1 LNKIIITGANSYIA
15 SVLLEHLK
23 NWESEILLIS
33 RQNVLKQNNNKQY
46 TTLKCDISEENPWSQ
61 ILKGGEII
69 IHLSSH
75 NSLKIA
81 NEDPLENWR
90 SNVKPIYDIADA
102 CKKIKEKPTLIFTS
116 TVTVFGL
123 TSDIPVDE
131 NHPESPTTI
140 YDLHKLTAEKLLKY
154 FNDLGILKTICLRLS
169 NVYGPGGK
177 SQSSD
182 RGILNQSIK
191 KAVQGYDLI
200 AYKNGNFIRDFIFV
214 DDVARAILIACENGV
229 NFTGETY
236 IISTGKGTKLMEVFQ
251 MIKEEIFSQLHQK
264 TEIKIIPQP
273 DNLLPIEKRNFVG
286 SYQSFE
292 ADFQWQPQ
300 IEISEGIRETV
311 CFYSK
316 KLSSPKIEQPYLEV
330 KALFEN

>member
-1 LNKIIITGANSYIA
+1 MNKIIITGANSYIA

-23 NWESEILLIS
+23 DWESEILLIS
-33 RQNVLKQNNNKQY
+33 RKSLVKRNKNEQY
-46 TTLKCDISEENPWSQ
+46 HTVKCDISKENPWSQ
-61 ILKGGEII
+61 ILKGVETI
-69 IHLSSH
+69 IHLASQ

-81 NEDPLENWR
+81 NKDPLENWR

-102 CKKIKEKPTLIFTS
+102 CKKIKDKPTLIFTS

-123 TSDIPVDE
+123 TSDIPVNE

-140 YDLHKLTAEKLLKY
+140 YDLHKLTAERLLKY

-169 NVYGPGGK
+169 NVYGPGGQNR
-177 SQSSD
+177 SLD

-191 KAVQGYDLI
+191 NAVNGLDLLS
-200 AYKNGNFIRDFIFV
+200 YQNGNFTRDFIFI
-214 DDVARAILIACENGV
+214 DDVIRSILLACEKGT
-229 NFTGETY
+229 NFTGKTY

-251 MIKEEIFSQLHQK
+251 MIKEELYSQFHQK

-286 SYQSFE
+286 SCKLFQ

-300 IEISEGIRETV
+300 IEISEGIKRTV

-316 KLSSPKIEQPYLEV
+316 ELSFPKC
-330 KALFEN
+330 

>member
-1 LNKIIITGANSYIA
+1 MNKIIITGADGYIA
-15 SVLLEHLK
+15 SVLLKHLK
-23 NWESEILLIS
+23 NWGSEILLIS
-33 RQNVLKQNNNKQY
+33 RKSLVKGDKNGQY
-46 TTLKCDISEENPWSQ
+46 LTVKCDISRENPWSQ

-69 IHLSSH
+69 IHLASQ

-123 TSDIPVDE
+123 TSDTPVDE

-140 YDLHKLTAEKLLKY
+140 YDLHKLTAERLLKY
-154 FNDLGILKTICLRLS
+154 FNDLGVLKTICLRLS

-177 SQSSD
+177 SQSLD
-182 RGILNQSIK
+182 GGILNQSIK
-191 KAVQGYDLI
+191 NAVNGLNLFSYQ
-200 AYKNGNFIRDFIFV
+200 NGNFTRDFIFV
-214 DDVARAILIACENGV
+214 DDVIRSILLACEKGT
-229 NFTGETY
+229 NFTGKTY

-251 MIKEEIFSQLHQK
+251 MIKEELFSQLHHK
-264 TEIKIIPQP
+264 TEIKVIPQP
-273 DNLLPIEKRNFVG
+273 DHLLPIEKRNFVG
-286 SYQSFE
+286 TYKLFQ

-300 IEISEGIRETV
+300 IEISEGIRKTV
-311 CFYSK
+311 FFYSK
-316 KLSSPKIEQPYLEV
+316 ELNFTKY
-330 KALFEN
+330 

>member
-33 RQNVLKQNNNKQY
+33 RKSLVKRNKNEQY
-46 TTLKCDISEENPWSQ
+46 LTVKCDISRENPWSQ
-61 ILKGGEII
+61 ILKGGETI
-69 IHLSSH
+69 IHLASQ

-81 NEDPLENWR
+81 NNDPLENWR

-102 CKKIKEKPTLIFTS
+102 CKKIKEKPTVIFTS

-123 TSDIPVDE
+123 TSDIPVNE

-140 YDLHKLTAEKLLKY
+140 YDLHKLTAERLLKY
-154 FNDLGILKTICLRLS
+154 FNDSGIMKTICLRLS
-169 NVYGPGGK
+169 NVYGPGCK
-177 SQSSD
+177 SQSLE
-182 RGILNQSIK
+182 RGILDQSIK
-191 KAVQGYDLI
+191 NAIKGLDLLI
-200 AYKNGNFIRDFIFV
+200 YQNGNFTRDFIFV
-214 DDVARAILIACENGV
+214 DDVIRSILIVCEKGT
-229 NFTGETY
+229 NFTGKSY

-251 MIKEEIFSQLHQK
+251 MIKEELFSQLHQK

-286 SYQSFE
+286 SFQKFHT
-292 ADFQWQPQ
+292 DFKWKPQ
-300 IEISEGIRETV
+300 IEIVEGIRKTV
-311 CFYSK
+311 HFYSK
-316 KLSSPKIEQPYLEV
+316 TSSFP
-330 KALFEN
+330 N

>member
-1 LNKIIITGANSYIA
+1 
-15 SVLLEHLK
+15 VLLEHLK
-23 NWESEILLIS
+23 NWKNEILLIS
-33 RQNVLKQNNNKQY
+33 RKSSVKRNKNEQY
-46 TTLKCDISEENPWSQ
+46 RTVKCDISKENPWSQ
-61 ILKGGEII
+61 ILKGGETI
-69 IHLSSH
+69 IHLSSQ

-81 NEDPLENWR
+81 NNDPLENWR

-102 CKKIKEKPTLIFTS
+102 CKKIKEKPTIIFTS

-131 NHPESPTTI
+131 THPEAPTTI
-140 YDLHKLTAEKLLKY
+140 YDLHKLTAERLLKY

-177 SQSSD
+177 SRSLD

-191 KAVQGYDLI
+191 NAVNGLDLLS
-200 AYKNGNFIRDFIFV
+200 YQNGNFTRDFIFI
-214 DDVARAILIACENGV
+214 DDVIRSILLACEKGT
-229 NFTGETY
+229 NFTGKTY

-251 MIKEEIFSQLHQK
+251 MIKKELFSQLHQK

-286 SYQSFE
+286 SNQSFLD
-292 ADFQWQPQ
+292 DFQWQPQ
-300 IEISEGIRETV
+300 IEISEGIKKTV

-316 KLSSPKIEQPYLEV
+316 ELDSSKY
-330 KALFEN
+330 